1 MKMPAAMA
9 RMARIGERLPIEMNW
24 ESPQRMSHMA
34 NNRKPIF
41 FVNLMKISF
50 PFLLGV

>member
-9 RMARIGERLPIEMNW
+9 RMDRITARPPIEMNADR
-24 ESPQRMSHMA
+24 PVRMSHMA

-41 FVNLMKISF
+41 LVIFMIIKS
-50 PFLLGV
+50 PFIES